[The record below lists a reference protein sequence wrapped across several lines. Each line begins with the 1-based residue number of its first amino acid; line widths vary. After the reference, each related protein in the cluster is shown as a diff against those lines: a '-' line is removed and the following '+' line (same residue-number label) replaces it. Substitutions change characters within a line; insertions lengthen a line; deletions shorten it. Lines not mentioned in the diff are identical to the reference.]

1 MNEALHGIV
10 ELPTYTRLADKLL
23 STEERQD
30 LIDYLAEHPK
40 AGDVMEG
47 TSGGRKLRWRR
58 GGQGKSGGVRV
69 SYYYHDDLMP
79 LYLLT
84 LFAKDDKANL
94 TKAERNDLADL
105 VDVLVEIWR
114 GKTSCAPHSRASNR
128 ACKRPWPMPG
138 LMSAAC
144 AYSVRAPST

>member
-1 MNEALHGIV
+1 MNEALHGIA

-23 STEERQD
+23 STQERQD

-47 TSGGRKLRWRR
+47 TGGVRKLRWRR
-58 GGQGKSGGVRV
+58 GDQGKSGGVRV
-69 SYYYHDDLMP
+69 IYYYHDDLMP

-84 LFAKDDKANL
+84 LFAKGDKANL
-94 TKAERNDLADL
+94 TKAERNDLAGL

-114 GKTSCAPHSRASNR
+114 GKTP
-128 ACKRPWPMPG
+128 
-138 LMSAAC
+138 
-144 AYSVRAPST
+144 

>member
-1 MNEALHGIV
+1 MNEALRGIA

-47 TSGGRKLRWRR
+47 TGGVRKLRWRR

-69 SYYYHDDLMP
+69 IYYYHDDLMP

-84 LFAKDDKANL
+84 LFAKGDKANL
-94 TKAERNDLADL
+94 TKAECNDLADL

-114 GKTSCAPHSRASNR
+114 GKTS
-128 ACKRPWPMPG
+128 
-138 LMSAAC
+138 
-144 AYSVRAPST
+144 